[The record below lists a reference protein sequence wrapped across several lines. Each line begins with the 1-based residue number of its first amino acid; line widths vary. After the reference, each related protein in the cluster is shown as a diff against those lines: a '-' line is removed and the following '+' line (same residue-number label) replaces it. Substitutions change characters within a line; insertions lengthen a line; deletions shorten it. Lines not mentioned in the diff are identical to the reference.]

1 MKNNNTD
8 WLNEYEEFLNADRME
23 MPGDVHQRVLT
34 KLKKLVEPSPLTVF
48 FKVLGIHSV
57 IGFLSLSICHQFG
70 LNPFNTDKSIADWM
84 MQVGGHHA
92 CMIGCGILFVGLS
105 LFLAGYFLSIE
116 EVIALKR
123 TKVLQ
128 TLSLGIVSLSL
139 LVAVGAEVALVIGV
153 LWFIGAMVGGM
164 VAVET
169 SLFLK
174 RASFYSKTLG
184 V

>member
-1 MKNNNTD
+1 MKNNNMD
-8 WLNEYEEFLNADRME
+8 WLLEYEEFLNADKSE
-23 MPGDVHQRVLT
+23 MPEDIQQRVLI
-34 KLKKLVEPSPLTVF
+34 KLKKLVDPSPLTVF
-48 FKVLGIHSV
+48 FKVLGIHTV

-70 LNPFNTDKSIADWM
+70 LNPFNTDRSISDWM
-84 MQVGGHHA
+84 MNVGGHHA
-92 CMIGCGILFVGLS
+92 CMIGCGVLFVGLS

-128 TLSLGIVSLSL
+128 TLALGVISMSL
-139 LVAVGAEVALVIGV
+139 LIAVGAQVALSIGV
-153 LWFIGAMVGGM
+153 LWFIGAMVGGL

-169 SLFLK
+169 SLILK
-174 RASFYSKTLG
+174 R